1 MIFVHRVSGTWAGV
15 RRLSDTEN
23 TEDDGMNTSLTK
35 LGSLAFVIGLALS
48 TSAPACSWSD
58 HATLAWPLMRTMPEL
73 LETEP
78 VAAESL
84 VGFLESESDAIAAL
98 LEQQESWA
106 RSTMPAYAALP
117 EALNFRPDLRGEKL
131 EQSFLRA
138 IRVNPSRSYRPYA
151 QLFAYEQPSAG
162 ETLVPV
168 ADLTFLQGTIATNES
183 QYLALSEGELV
194 EPGRVLATASDE
206 PDFGLDI
213 GLFEDNNTPHGALYG
228 FGIQPFGNPNLEY
241 GSQAPFHMG
250 FYHLDWLTSKAQPGL
265 LATYPQ
271 YRVSL
276 YRNLSVLA
284 FKTGHDYWGWRF
296 AGWGLHYVGDLTQPY
311 HAVPLPGVSLLD
323 SLLTLVKGEVEQA
336 VQLVS
341 NRHGVI
347 EAFQY
352 QLVRGAIVNEDW
364 DQSTLELVARP
375 SNRIEW
381 QETTLVDEL
390 ALESVQA
397 ADRLDSL
404 IESNTPS
411 KLVSDPAFEFTGSA
425 EDASILEVIASH
437 SPQAT
442 AGLTMA
448 VNEQMERFSVF
459 AQAWIRGILYSSE

>member
-1 MIFVHRVSGTWAGV
+1 MAISP
-15 RRLSDTEN
+15 N
-23 TEDDGMNTSLTK
+23 K
-35 LGSLAFVIGLALS
+35 IGSLAIVIGLALGAN
-48 TSAPACSWSD
+48 APAWSWSD
-58 HATLAWPLMRTMPEL
+58 HATLAWPLLRVMPEL
-73 LETEP
+73 VEAEP
-78 VAAESL
+78 VAVESL
-84 VGFLESESDAIAAL
+84 ERFLEAESDAIAQL
-98 LEQQESWA
+98 LEAQENWA
-106 RSTMPAYAALP
+106 RSTMPAYAPLPDALT
-117 EALNFRPDLRGEKL
+117 FRPDLRGERL

-151 QLFAYEQPSAG
+151 QLFAYEQAEEG
-162 ETLVPV
+162 QNLVSV
-168 ADLTFLQGTIATNES
+168 ADLTFLQGTIASNES
-183 QYLALSEGELV
+183 QYLDLAEGELV

-213 GLFEDNNTPHGALYG
+213 GLFEDNNTPHGAEYG
-228 FGIQPFGNPNLEY
+228 FGSQPFGNPNLEY

-352 QLVRGAIVNEDW
+352 QLVRGAIVNKDW

-375 SNRIEW
+375 STRVNW

-397 ADRLDSL
+397 AGRLDSL
-404 IESNTPS
+404 IEGNTPH
-411 KLVSDPAFEFTGSA
+411 KLVSDPTFEFTGSE
-425 EDASILEVIASH
+425 EDAHILEVIEAH
-437 SPQAT
+437 SPEAT
-442 AGLTMA
+442 AGLTTA

-459 AQAWIRGILYSSE
+459 AQAWIRGILHSRE